1 MKRTFLSRAVICL
14 VPTLLAAFLIVRAY
28 LRDPDNYS
36 GFKLGIDLRGGTIL
50 VYEVDQELS
59 KHSRGAD
66 AGPRGRAK
74 ADTALADS
82 LKRRIDPA
90 EQYGGIIRPLG
101 GTRRGP
107 ILPSGPPAGA
117 KGPSN

>member
-50 VYEVDQELS
+50 VYEGDQELS

-74 ADTALADS
+74 ADTAPADP
-82 LKRRIDPA
+82 LKRPIGPA
-90 EQYGGIIRPLG
+90 EQYGVRIRPP
-101 GTRRGP
+101 RDPRARP
-107 ILPSGPPAGA
+107 DRPH
-117 KGPSN
+117 